1 MEQIQ
6 DENMRKLLAEL
17 AESLHEIY
25 GAKLKTV
32 YLYGSVARGTQAD
45 DSDIDVMVLVDGD
58 NDELRKYAEKLC
70 DISTDISIKYLKVLS
85 LIDVSYREYLDWKD
99 ISPFYRNVAK
109 EGVVLY
115 AA

>member
-6 DENMRKLLAEL
+6 DETMRTLLAEL

-32 YLYGSVARGTQAD
+32 YLYGSVARGEQAD
-45 DSDIDVMVLVDGD
+45 DSDID
-58 NDELRKYAEKLC
+58 ELRKYDEKLC

-85 LIDVSYREYLDWKD
+85 LVDVSYREYLDWKD